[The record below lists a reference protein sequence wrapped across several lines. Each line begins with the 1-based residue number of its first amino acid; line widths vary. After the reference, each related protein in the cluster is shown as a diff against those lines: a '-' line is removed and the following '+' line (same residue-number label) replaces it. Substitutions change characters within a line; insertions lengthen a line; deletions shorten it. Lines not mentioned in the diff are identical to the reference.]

1 MAVAQYYAHN
11 IASGYAMIRSGEW
24 KYVYHSAPDK
34 NHPSGCELYN
44 LKTDAKELRNLA
56 TDPTQK
62 RRLDS
67 LHAALVK
74 ELGEHPDSTEERC
87 RMDGAKG
94 YGRAVKKRA

>member
-1 MAVAQYYAHN
+1 
-11 IASGYAMIRSGEW
+11 MIRSGEW

-34 NHPSGCELYN
+34 DHPAERELYN

-56 TDPTQK
+56 ADPTQK
-62 RRLDS
+62 RRLDG

-87 RMDGAKG
+87 RADGAQG
-94 YGRAVKKRA
+94 YGPAQKKRG